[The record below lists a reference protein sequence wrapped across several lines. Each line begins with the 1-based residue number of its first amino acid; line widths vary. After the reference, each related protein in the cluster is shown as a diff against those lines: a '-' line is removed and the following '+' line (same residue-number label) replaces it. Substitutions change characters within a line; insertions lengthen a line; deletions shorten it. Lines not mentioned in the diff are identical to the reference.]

1 MNLRSTLLGGLRR
14 LREVLLPTCRE
25 MSRRTSDAVDG
36 HVGWARHVGYWLH
49 LAMCGTCRRYR
60 AHLLSLRRWF
70 GRFGP
75 EEPGAHRLRP
85 EARDR
90 IKAALKEKGGDCGHD
105 H

>member
-1 MNLRSTLLGGLRR
+1 MNLLQNLRGSLRR
-14 LREVLLPTCRE
+14 LREIFLPTCRE

-36 HVGWARHVGYWLH
+36 HVGFGRRCGCWLH
-49 LAMCGTCRRYR
+49 LSMCGACRRYR
-60 AHLLSLRRWF
+60 AHLLSLRRWI

-75 EEPGAHRLRP
+75 DDAGSHRLRP

-90 IKAALKEKGGDCGHD
+90 IKAAVKQEGDGCGHD